1 MIWRLGTVVQPTFC
15 CCRCFFSRLLV
26 AVVTWYFFFFF
37 YYILSLNA
45 ASCMLFCYMPD
56 FTWNKTTKRKKKKLS
71 DSHCNFTSVMLCKF
85 CTLLPPKPPIRFNDC
100 RSVMPLVFL
109 LSLSLV
115 LLFSLI
121 VSLCDYFNART
132 HFAVLSSYL
141 LYDRAFTHYL
151 LTPKLVWANFFVSFV
166 FIVIRI
172 LCVFVLFSLNSLSL
186 CFFQLTNFFR

>member
-1 MIWRLGTVVQPTFC
+1 
-15 CCRCFFSRLLV
+15 
-26 AVVTWYFFFFF
+26 
-37 YYILSLNA
+37 
-45 ASCMLFCYMPD
+45 MLFCYMPD

-186 CFFQLTNFFR
+186 SLFLSVNQFLSVNYCSRRCGLLRSYRPEIIQLGFFCCLVVKIEKKSRTMFG